1 MALPWFIF
9 ITVAL
14 LFLLAVIYERNGL
27 KALSYTRYFS
37 TKVAYEG
44 DNLEMIEEIVNAK
57 LLPLPWLRLESSIA
71 RGWNLEV
78 RIISASARVKF
89 IRIISACSFLNLIVI
104 LKGVIK
110 SLASGVGYTVWS
122 RSQ

>member
-9 ITVAL
+9 ITVVL

-44 DNLEMIEEIVNAK
+44 DRLEMIEEIVNAK
-57 LLPLPWLRLESSIA
+57 LLPLPWLRLESSIS
-71 RGWNLEV
+71 RGLEFSSQDNLG
-78 RIISASARVKF
+78 ISTGKS
-89 IRIISACSFLNLIVI
+89 IRIISACSI
-104 LKGVIK
+104 
-110 SLASGVGYTVWS
+110 
-122 RSQ
+122 